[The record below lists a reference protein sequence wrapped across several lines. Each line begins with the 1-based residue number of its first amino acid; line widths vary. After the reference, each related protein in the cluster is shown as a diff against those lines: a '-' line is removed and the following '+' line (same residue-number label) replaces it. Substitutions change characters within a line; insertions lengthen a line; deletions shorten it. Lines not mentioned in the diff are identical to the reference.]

1 MRKYIIFQTSPSDE
15 GWELRKLAH
24 TGFLTRI
31 LAEHYAPA
39 SSPSPKPG
47 YRLREYHR
55 VSESANPDF
64 PKETTHSRIG
74 DWEVSRVEEY
84 APTIPGSDYDIVVIC
99 YCKLAPIES
108 VLEPLLQAQVTA
120 DSFGGNEEEY
130 QEYLK
135 RTATQVEVI

>member
-1 MRKYIIFQTSPSDE
+1 MRKYIIFKTSPSE
-15 GWELRKLAH
+15 KGWESRKLSH

-39 SSPSPKPG
+39 NRPSPKPG

-55 VSESANPDF
+55 ISESANPDF
-64 PKETTHSRIG
+64 PKETTHSRVG

-84 APTIPGSDYDIVVIC
+84 APTMPGSDCDLVVIC
-99 YCKLAPIES
+99 YCKWAPIES
-108 VLEPLLQAQVTA
+108 GLEPLPKAQVTA

-130 QEYLK
+130 REYLE
-135 RTATQVEVI
+135 RNATQVEVR

>member
-1 MRKYIIFQTSPSDE
+1 MEAEPPDMRYQ
-15 GWELRKLAH
+15 
-24 TGFLTRI
+24 
-31 LAEHYAPA
+31 AE
-39 SSPSPKPG
+39 PG
-47 YRLREYHR
+47 NEYNHLGLLYHR

-108 VLEPLLQAQVTA
+108 VLEPLLQGQVTA

-135 RTATQVEVI
+135 RTATQVEVR

>member
-15 GWELRKLAH
+15 GWESRKLAH

-39 SSPSPKPG
+39 ESQSPKPG

-74 DWEVSRVEEY
+74 NWEVSKVEEY
-84 APTIPGSDYDIVVIC
+84 APINPSSDYNIVVIC
-99 YCKLAPIES
+99 YCKWTPIES
-108 VLEPLLQAQVTA
+108 VLEPLCKGKVTA

-130 QEYLK
+130 QEYLEQN
-135 RTATQVEVI
+135 ATQVKVR